1 MPEHGG
7 RILVIDDDF
16 DFRESLGYVL
26 SDSGYEVLSATD
38 GEEGLSR
45 LRTGPRPCVILLDLM
60 MPGMNG
66 WQFRAAQMQ
75 DAGLRS
81 IPVVVLSG
89 DARAEEEARALGA
102 EGCLRKPVPLDA
114 LLESIARFC

>member
-1 MPEHGG
+1 MPEQGA

-26 SDSGYEVLSATD
+26 ADNGYEVVSASD

-45 LRTGPRPCVILLDLM
+45 LRSGPRPCLILLDLM

-66 WQFRAAQMQ
+66 WQFRAAQME

-81 IPVVVLSG
+81 IPVLVLSG
-89 DARAEEEARALGA
+89 DGRADEEARALGT
-102 EGCLRKPVPLDA
+102 EGCLKKPVPLDA
-114 LLESIARFC
+114 LLQSIARFC